1 GYLEPFDPTNPEGWE
16 SYAER
21 VEFYLRAN
29 KITDAGAKRDVLM
42 SVCGPATFEIAKG
55 LSAPARLA
63 EKSYDEIIRLLTGHF
78 SPQPSRVARRF
89 LFHKRDQIAG
99 ESAADYLAALRKLS
113 HAIDSTS
120 LQVLNLPHDSPDKIK
135 VTVLI
140 EGNPCQMEVDSGSS
154 ISLIAEETLRELC
167 PRQRL
172 QLRPADFILRDFQK
186 NPVQIAG
193 WARVQ
198 VERGSFHG
206 PLDILVVKRQLA
218 TLLGLAWFKP
228 MGIRVEGVGQTLTP
242 RGFGEICKEF
252 PEVFDGSL
260 GSYRG
265 PAISLPLDP
274 TVRPIRLKARRVPF
288 ALKPKIEAELDRL
301 TAQGVLEPVDYAT
314 WETPI
319 VTPIKPTG
327 EVRICADYKCTIN
340 KALQDNPYP
349 VPVVSHVL
357 AALAGARI
365 FGKLDLAQA
374 YQQLPVDSKTAEAQT
389 IVTHRGA
396 FRVKRLQF
404 GVSVAPGIFQSIMDS
419 LLKGIPGVQPF
430 FDDVLVAAP
439 DPEEFGNRLRE
450 VLRRFQTAG
459 LKVKRE
465 KCLLGVPRV
474 EFLGFAVDA
483 TGIHPTE
490 EKTRAIVQAPTPT
503 SKAELQSFLGVLNF
517 YHSFLPHKAALAEPL
532 HRLLD
537 KKAPWVWG
545 KRQAAAFQAVK
556 DVLVSNAVLHHFDEA
571 LPVILACD
579 ASPYGVGAVLGHQ
592 LPDGREV
599 PVAYYSRTLTPAERN
614 YAQIDKEAL
623 AIVAGVRKFHEYLY
637 GRRFTIATDHKP
649 LLGLLAPDRQTP
661 QILSQRVL
669 RWNQFLNSY
678 TYTLVHRAGKTMG
691 HADALS
697 RLPLPET
704 GPDPAPAHQV
714 MMIESLPEPPLHAAE
729 VAKATQ
735 KHKTL
740 ARVLD
745 WVVRGWPE
753 GNMGEEFRPYK
764 ARREELAAHKGCI
777 LWGSRVVI
785 PPPLQRRVLE
795 SLHETHPGINTVTA
809 GFKKNQEALNE
820 MKIDLMFQ
828 IKKTNDQLADFQ
840 KQVLANTQQVHDLT
854 AKVERMEDR
863 DKRTSN
869 IVRENQTELME
880 LEDHV
885 MRLEMEKAA
894 TILRFQ
900 NLPEEKEE
908 DLISKIIYILI
919 VDDEDLLEEGPKD
932 ILWAKRV
939 SSSYIRKFKLPREVQ
954 EQQRSPRW
962 SLNLQILKE
971 TKFLEVAKKEI
982 QEFFKLNVEK
992 DTKIPIIWDAF
1003 KAFFRGVAIRYS
1015 SERKREQRK
1024 AYNELITKLKHCE
1037 KQQKTGN
1044 SSQRKTRIMFF
1055 QHQINA
1061 LLAEEIEKKLKWA
1074 RQNYFEN
1081 ANKVSRWL
1089 AYRLRKEKEKKII
1102 KMLKNQAKE
1111 EVFQNSQLKEIIQDF
1126 YRNLYK
1132 KQRIDLPKQEDY
1144 IKGVEMKQLTREQ
1157 KASLENPI
1165 SIQEIVDVIRIQ
1177 KSNKTPGPDGLPI
1190 EFFRAFEDSLL
1201 LPFKKVVENA
1211 YNTAEIP
1218 DSWKEALI
1226 TLIHKEGTDPS
1237 EIKNYRPISL
1247 LNSDYKVYAAILA
1260 NRLKKVIAGLIHE
1273 DQTGF
1278 VPGRLMNQNVR
1289 LLLNAFE
1296 YYREHPDKELA
1307 AIFVDAEKAFD
1318 NVNWNFIKA
1327 TLSAVGCGERYSR
1340 MVEAV
1345 YSKQAAKVSF
1355 NGVMTDSIEIEQ
1367 VFLREFTII
1376 AIVYYYDDQD

>member
-1 GYLEPFDPTNPEGWE
+1 MAAAKGGGRAARWPGDAASPRLLPSRARRCSHFRSLQRDRAGAEGGGAAEPSRALGRVATCCRPSWTLPVETGAERVSVRVCAYCAAAAPREREGRGGVAQGRGQQGRVGAAAVGRRGGKQGPAARPSASSTAGSPEAAASSCPRRPKPLAGGRPQQPLVEGQQPREKGRGGKAARDRRRGPIETFDPANPEAWE

-29 KITDAGAKRDVLM
+29 KVTDAGSKRDVLL
-42 SVCGPATFEIAKG
+42 SICGPATFEIAKG
-55 LSAPARLA
+55 LSAPARLT
-63 EKSYDEIIRLLTGHF
+63 EKSYEEIIRLLTGHF
-78 SPQPSRVARRF
+78 SPQPSQVARRF
-89 LFHKRDQIAG
+89 LFHRRDQAVG
-99 ESAADYLAALRKLS
+99 ESAADYLAALRKIS
-113 HAIDSTS
+113 AEFHSTDSTS
-120 LQVLNLPHDSPDKIK
+120 LQVLNLPLATPDKIK
-135 VTVLI
+135 VAVLI

-154 ISLIAEETLRELC
+154 ISHIAEETLRELC

-172 QLRPADFILRDFQK
+172 QLRPANFILRDFQK

-198 VERGSFHG
+198 VERGSFYG

-228 MGIRVEGVGQTLTP
+228 LGIRVEGVGQTLTP
-242 RGFGEICKEF
+242 RGFGEICQEF
-252 PEVFDGSL
+252 PDVFDGSL
-260 GSYRG
+260 GSYKG

-319 VTPIKPTG
+319 VTPIKPNG

-357 AALAGARI
+357 AALAGSKI

-374 YQQLPVDSKTAEAQT
+374 YQQLPVDAKTAEAQT

-396 FRVKRLQF
+396 FRVRRLQF
-404 GVSVAPGIFQSIMDS
+404 GVSVAPGIFQSIMDA

-450 VLRRFQTAG
+450 VLRRFQAAG

-483 TGIHPTE
+483 AGIHPTE
-490 EKTRAIVQAPTPT
+490 EKTRAIVQAPAPT
-503 SKAELQSFLGVLNF
+503 CKAELQSFLGVLNF

-556 DVLVSNAVLHHFDEA
+556 DVLVSNAVLHHFDEG

-599 PVAYYSRTLTPAERN
+599 PVAYYSRTLTLAERN

-649 LLGLLAPDRQTP
+649 LLGLLAPDRQTS

-678 TYTLVHRAGKTMG
+678 TYTLVHRAGKAMG

-697 RLPLPET
+697 RLPLPEM

-714 MMIESLPEPPLHAAE
+714 MLMESLPEPPLHAAE

-753 GNMGEEFRPYK
+753 GNMGEDFKPYK
-764 ARREELAAHKGCI
+764 VRREELAAHKGCL

-795 SLHETHPGINTVTA
+795 SLHETHPGIVRMKALARSYVWWPGMDGEIESWVRRCQTCQESRPEPPSAPATRWESTRKPWSRLHLDFA
-809 GFKKNQEALNE
+809 GP
-820 MKIDLMFQ
+820 FQ
-828 IKKTNDQLADFQ
+828 GQIF
-840 KQVLANTQQVHDLT
+840 
-854 AKVERMEDR
+854 M
-863 DKRTSN
+863 
-869 IVRENQTELME
+869 I
-880 LEDHV
+880 
-885 MRLEMEKAA
+885 
-894 TILRFQ
+894 
-900 NLPEEKEE
+900 
-908 DLISKIIYILI
+908 I
-919 VDDEDLLEEGPKD
+919 VD
-932 ILWAKRV
+932 A
-939 SSSYIRKFKLPREVQ
+939 Y
-954 EQQRSPRW
+954 
-962 SLNLQILKE
+962 
-971 TKFLEVAKKEI
+971 TKWLEV
-982 QEFFKLNVEK
+982 
-992 DTKIPIIWDAF
+992 IPVGSTTSA
-1003 KAFFRGVAIRYS
+1003 AAIR
-1015 SERKREQRK
+1015 
-1024 AYNELITKLKHCE
+1024 
-1037 KQQKTGN
+1037 
-1044 SSQRKTRIMFF
+1044 
-1055 QHQINA
+1055 A
-1061 LLAEEIEKKLKWA
+1061 LRRVL
-1074 RQNYFEN
+1074 
-1081 ANKVSRWL
+1081 STH
-1089 AYRLRKEKEKKII
+1089 
-1102 KMLKNQAKE
+1102 
-1111 EVFQNSQLKEIIQDF
+1111 
-1126 YRNLYK
+1126 
-1132 KQRIDLPKQEDY
+1132 
-1144 IKGVEMKQLTREQ
+1144 G
-1157 KASLENPI
+1157 
-1165 SIQEIVDVIRIQ
+1165 
-1177 KSNKTPGPDGLPI
+1177 
-1190 EFFRAFEDSLL
+1190 
-1201 LPFKKVVENA
+1201 
-1211 YNTAEIP
+1211 IP
-1218 DSWKEALI
+1218 DTIVSDN
-1226 TLIHKEGTDPS
+1226 GT
-1237 EIKNYRPISL
+1237 
-1247 LNSDYKVYAAILA
+1247 
-1260 NRLKKVIAGLIHE
+1260 
-1273 DQTGF
+1273 
-1278 VPGRLMNQNVR
+1278 
-1289 LLLNAFE
+1289 AF
-1296 YYREHPDKELA
+1296 
-1307 AIFVDAEKAFD
+1307 
-1318 NVNWNFIKA
+1318 
-1327 TLSAVGCGERYSR
+1327 T
-1340 MVEAV
+1340 
-1345 YSKQAAKVSF
+1345 
-1355 NGVMTDSIEIEQ
+1355 
-1367 VFLREFTII
+1367 
-1376 AIVYYYDDQD
+1376 

>member
-1 GYLEPFDPTNPEGWE
+1 MATQNGTTGCIETFDPANPEGWE

-29 KITDAGAKRDVLM
+29 KVTDAGTKRDVLL

-55 LSAPARLA
+55 LSAPVRLT
-63 EKSYDEIIRLLTGHF
+63 EKSYKEIIRLLTGHF

-89 LFHKRDQIAG
+89 LFHRRDQAVG
-99 ESAADYLAALRKLS
+99 ESAADYLAALRKIS
-113 HAIDSTS
+113 AEFHSTDSTS
-120 LQVLNLPHDSPDKIK
+120 LQVLNLPLSTPDKIK
-135 VTVLI
+135 MAVLM

-154 ISLIAEETLRELC
+154 ISIIAEETLRKLC
-167 PRQRL
+167 PPQRL
-172 QLRPADFILRDFQK
+172 QLRPANFILRDIQK

-198 VERGSFHG
+198 VERGSFYS
-206 PLDILVVKRQLA
+206 PLDILVVKRQLT

-228 MGIRVEGVGQTLTP
+228 LGIRLEGVGQTLTP
-242 RGFGEICKEF
+242 RGFGEICQEF
-252 PEVFDGSL
+252 PDVFDGSL
-260 GSYRG
+260 GSYKG

-301 TAQGVLEPVDYAT
+301 TAQGVLEPVDYAI

-319 VTPIKPTG
+319 VTPIKPNG

-357 AALAGARI
+357 AALAGSKI

-374 YQQLPVDSKTAEAQT
+374 YQQLPVDAKTAEAQT

-404 GVSVAPGIFQSIMDS
+404 GVSVAPGIFQSIMDA

-450 VLRRFQTAG
+450 VLRRFQAAG

-483 TGIHPTE
+483 AGIHPTE
-490 EKTRAIVQAPTPT
+490 EKTRAIVKAPAPTC
-503 SKAELQSFLGVLNF
+503 KAELQSFLGVLNF

-556 DVLVSNAVLHHFDEA
+556 DVLVSNAVLHHFDEG

-579 ASPYGVGAVLGHQ
+579 ALPYGVGAVLGHQ

-614 YAQIDKEAL
+614 YTQIDKEAL

-678 TYTLVHRAGKTMG
+678 TYTLVHRAGKAMG

-714 MMIESLPEPPLHAAE
+714 MLMESLPEPPLHAAE

-753 GNMGEEFRPYK
+753 GNMGEEFKPYK
-764 ARREELAAHKGCI
+764 TRREELAAYKGCL

-785 PPPLQRRVLE
+785 PPPLQKRVLE
-795 SLHETHPGINTVTA
+795 SLHETHPGIVTP
-809 GFKKNQEALNE
+809 
-820 MKIDLMFQ
+820 
-828 IKKTNDQLADFQ
+828 
-840 KQVLANTQQVHDLT
+840 
-854 AKVERMEDR
+854 ERMEEEFDQ
-863 DKRTSN
+863 
-869 IVRENQTELME
+869 VRW
-880 LEDHV
+880 V
-885 MRLEMEKAA
+885 
-894 TILRFQ
+894 
-900 NLPEEKEE
+900 P
-908 DLISKIIYILI
+908 
-919 VDDEDLLEEGPKD
+919 
-932 ILWAKRV
+932 
-939 SSSYIRKFKLPREVQ
+939 SSYTRRNKLPSEVH
-954 EQQRSPRW
+954 
-962 SLNLQILKE
+962 LKF
-971 TKFLEVAKKEI
+971 T
-982 QEFFKLNVEK
+982 
-992 DTKIPIIWDAF
+992 
-1003 KAFFRGVAIRYS
+1003 
-1015 SERKREQRK
+1015 RKRIK
-1024 AYNELITKLKHCE
+1024 D
-1037 KQQKTGN
+1037 
-1044 SSQRKTRIMFF
+1044 
-1055 QHQINA
+1055 
-1061 LLAEEIEKKLKWA
+1061 EIL
-1074 RQNYFEN
+1074 
-1081 ANKVSRWL
+1081 
-1089 AYRLRKEKEKKII
+1089 
-1102 KMLKNQAKE
+1102 
-1111 EVFQNSQLKEIIQDF
+1111 
-1126 YRNLYK
+1126 
-1132 KQRIDLPKQEDY
+1132 KQRIL
-1144 IKGVEMKQLTREQ
+1144 
-1157 KASLENPI
+1157 
-1165 SIQEIVDVIRIQ
+1165 
-1177 KSNKTPGPDGLPI
+1177 
-1190 EFFRAFEDSLL
+1190 
-1201 LPFKKVVENA
+1201 
-1211 YNTAEIP
+1211 
-1218 DSWKEALI
+1218 
-1226 TLIHKEGTDPS
+1226 
-1237 EIKNYRPISL
+1237 
-1247 LNSDYKVYAAILA
+1247 
-1260 NRLKKVIAGLIHE
+1260 
-1273 DQTGF
+1273 
-1278 VPGRLMNQNVR
+1278 
-1289 LLLNAFE
+1289 
-1296 YYREHPDKELA
+1296 
-1307 AIFVDAEKAFD
+1307 
-1318 NVNWNFIKA
+1318 
-1327 TLSAVGCGERYSR
+1327 
-1340 MVEAV
+1340 
-1345 YSKQAAKVSF
+1345 
-1355 NGVMTDSIEIEQ
+1355 
-1367 VFLREFTII
+1367 FT
-1376 AIVYYYDDQD
+1376 VKR

>member
-1 GYLEPFDPTNPEGWE
+1 MVAILKSITDQISSLQITLQEATATANSALETGLTNQEEIRHLQRQERWATDKILALDNKARERHVKLRGFEEHEEGTSELASFLASWFSTALQLEDGIAPYIVRAYRLGSTFSSRSHSSRDVIIELADIRGYLEPFDPTNPEGWE

-78 SPQPSRVARRF
+78 SPQKVA
-89 LFHKRDQIAG
+89 
-99 ESAADYLAALRKLS
+99 
-113 HAIDSTS
+113 
-120 LQVLNLPHDSPDKIK
+120 
-135 VTVLI
+135 VLI

-167 PRQRL
+167 LRQRL

-228 MGIRVEGVGQTLTP
+228 LGIRVEGVGQTITP

-265 PAISLPLDP
+265 APISLPLDP

-319 VTPIKPTG
+319 VTPIKPNG

-374 YQQLPVDSKTAEAQT
+374 YQQLPVDNKTAEAQT

-404 GVSVAPGIFQSIMDS
+404 GVSVAPGIFQSLMDA

-439 DPEEFGNRLRE
+439 DPEEFGNRLQE
-450 VLRRFQTAG
+450 VLRRFQAAG

-483 TGIHPTE
+483 AGIHPTE
-490 EKTRAIVQAPTPT
+490 EKTRAIMQAPAPT
-503 SKAELQSFLGVLNF
+503 CK
-517 YHSFLPHKAALAEPL
+517 
-532 HRLLD
+532 
-537 KKAPWVWG
+537 
-545 KRQAAAFQAVK
+545 AAAFQAVK

-599 PVAYYSRTLTPAERN
+599 PVAYYSRTLTSAERN

-678 TYTLVHRAGKTMG
+678 TYTLVHRAGKAIR
-691 HADALS
+691 HADA
-697 RLPLPET
+697 
-704 GPDPAPAHQV
+704 
-714 MMIESLPEPPLHAAE
+714 
-729 VAKATQ
+729 
-735 KHKTL
+735 
-740 ARVLD
+740 
-745 WVVRGWPE
+745 RGWPE
-753 GNMGEEFRPYK
+753 GNMGEEFKPYK

-795 SLHETHPGINTVTA
+795 SLHETHPGIVRMKALARSYVWWPGMDGEIEGWVRGCQTCQESRPEPPSAPVTRWESTRKPWSRLHIDFA
-809 GFKKNQEALNE
+809 GPFQGQTFIIMVDSYTKWLEVIPVGSTSSTAAIRALRRVLCTHGIPDTIVSDNGAA
-820 MKIDLMFQ
+820 F
-828 IKKTNDQLADFQ
+828 TSADFQ
-840 KQVLANTQQVHDLT
+840 AFLQRYLIRHIRSAPFHP
-854 AKVERMEDR
+854 
-863 DKRTSN
+863 
-869 IVRENQTELME
+869 
-880 LEDHV
+880 
-885 MRLEMEKAA
+885 A
-894 TILRFQ
+894 TNGQ
-900 NLPEEKEE
+900 
-908 DLISKIIYILI
+908 
-919 VDDEDLLEEGPKD
+919 
-932 ILWAKRV
+932 
-939 SSSYIRKFKLPREVQ
+939 
-954 EQQRSPRW
+954 
-962 SLNLQILKE
+962 
-971 TKFLEVAKKEI
+971 
-982 QEFFKLNVEK
+982 
-992 DTKIPIIWDAF
+992 
-1003 KAFFRGVAIRYS
+1003 
-1015 SERKREQRK
+1015 
-1024 AYNELITKLKHCE
+1024 
-1037 KQQKTGN
+1037 
-1044 SSQRKTRIMFF
+1044 
-1055 QHQINA
+1055 
-1061 LLAEEIEKKLKWA
+1061 AE
-1074 RQNYFEN
+1074 
-1081 ANKVSRWL
+1081 
-1089 AYRLRKEKEKKII
+1089 
-1102 KMLKNQAKE
+1102 
-1111 EVFQNSQLKEIIQDF
+1111 
-1126 YRNLYK
+1126 
-1132 KQRIDLPKQEDY
+1132 
-1144 IKGVEMKQLTREQ
+1144 
-1157 KASLENPI
+1157 
-1165 SIQEIVDVIRIQ
+1165 
-1177 KSNKTPGPDGLPI
+1177 
-1190 EFFRAFEDSLL
+1190 
-1201 LPFKKVVENA
+1201 
-1211 YNTAEIP
+1211 
-1218 DSWKEALI
+1218 
-1226 TLIHKEGTDPS
+1226 
-1237 EIKNYRPISL
+1237 
-1247 LNSDYKVYAAILA
+1247 
-1260 NRLKKVIAGLIHE
+1260 
-1273 DQTGF
+1273 
-1278 VPGRLMNQNVR
+1278 
-1289 LLLNAFE
+1289 
-1296 YYREHPDKELA
+1296 
-1307 AIFVDAEKAFD
+1307 
-1318 NVNWNFIKA
+1318 
-1327 TLSAVGCGERYSR
+1327 
-1340 MVEAV
+1340 
-1345 YSKQAAKVSF
+1345 
-1355 NGVMTDSIEIEQ
+1355 
-1367 VFLREFTII
+1367 
-1376 AIVYYYDDQD
+1376 

>member
-1 GYLEPFDPTNPEGWE
+1 MANQGRITGYLEPFDPTNPEGWE

-99 ESAADYLAALRKLS
+99 ESAADYLAALRK
-113 HAIDSTS
+113 
-120 LQVLNLPHDSPDKIK
+120 K
-135 VTVLI
+135 VAVLI

-228 MGIRVEGVGQTLTP
+228 LGIRVEGVGQTITP

-265 PAISLPLDP
+265 PPISLPLDP

-301 TAQGVLEPVDYAT
+301 TTQGVLEPVDYAT

-319 VTPIKPTG
+319 VTPIKPNG

-374 YQQLPVDSKTAEAQT
+374 YQQLPVDNKTAEAQT

-404 GVSVAPGIFQSIMDS
+404 GVSVAPGIFQSLMDA

-450 VLRRFQTAG
+450 VLRRFQAAG

-483 TGIHPTE
+483 AGIHPTE
-490 EKTRAIVQAPTPT
+490 EKTRAIVQAPAPT
-503 SKAELQSFLGVLNF
+503 CK
-517 YHSFLPHKAALAEPL
+517 
-532 HRLLD
+532 
-537 KKAPWVWG
+537 
-545 KRQAAAFQAVK
+545 AAAFQAVK

-599 PVAYYSRTLTPAERN
+599 PVAYYSRTLTSAERN

-678 TYTLVHRAGKTMG
+678 TYTLVHRAGKAMG
-691 HADALS
+691 HADA
-697 RLPLPET
+697 
-704 GPDPAPAHQV
+704 
-714 MMIESLPEPPLHAAE
+714 
-729 VAKATQ
+729 
-735 KHKTL
+735 
-740 ARVLD
+740 
-745 WVVRGWPE
+745 RGWPE
-753 GNMGEEFRPYK
+753 GNMGEEFKPYK

-795 SLHETHPGINTVTA
+795 SLHETHPGIVRMKALARSYVWWPGMDGEIEGWVRECQTCQESRPEPPSAPVTRWESTRKPWSRLHIDFA
-809 GFKKNQEALNE
+809 GPFQGQTFIIMVDSYTKWLEVIPVGSTSSTAAIRALRRVLCTHGIPDTIVSDNGAA
-820 MKIDLMFQ
+820 F
-828 IKKTNDQLADFQ
+828 TSADFQ
-840 KQVLANTQQVHDLT
+840 AFLQRYLIRHIRSAPFHP
-854 AKVERMEDR
+854 
-863 DKRTSN
+863 
-869 IVRENQTELME
+869 
-880 LEDHV
+880 
-885 MRLEMEKAA
+885 A
-894 TILRFQ
+894 TNGQ
-900 NLPEEKEE
+900 
-908 DLISKIIYILI
+908 
-919 VDDEDLLEEGPKD
+919 
-932 ILWAKRV
+932 
-939 SSSYIRKFKLPREVQ
+939 
-954 EQQRSPRW
+954 
-962 SLNLQILKE
+962 
-971 TKFLEVAKKEI
+971 
-982 QEFFKLNVEK
+982 
-992 DTKIPIIWDAF
+992 
-1003 KAFFRGVAIRYS
+1003 
-1015 SERKREQRK
+1015 
-1024 AYNELITKLKHCE
+1024 
-1037 KQQKTGN
+1037 
-1044 SSQRKTRIMFF
+1044 
-1055 QHQINA
+1055 
-1061 LLAEEIEKKLKWA
+1061 AE
-1074 RQNYFEN
+1074 
-1081 ANKVSRWL
+1081 
-1089 AYRLRKEKEKKII
+1089 
-1102 KMLKNQAKE
+1102 
-1111 EVFQNSQLKEIIQDF
+1111 
-1126 YRNLYK
+1126 
-1132 KQRIDLPKQEDY
+1132 
-1144 IKGVEMKQLTREQ
+1144 
-1157 KASLENPI
+1157 
-1165 SIQEIVDVIRIQ
+1165 
-1177 KSNKTPGPDGLPI
+1177 
-1190 EFFRAFEDSLL
+1190 
-1201 LPFKKVVENA
+1201 
-1211 YNTAEIP
+1211 
-1218 DSWKEALI
+1218 
-1226 TLIHKEGTDPS
+1226 
-1237 EIKNYRPISL
+1237 
-1247 LNSDYKVYAAILA
+1247 
-1260 NRLKKVIAGLIHE
+1260 
-1273 DQTGF
+1273 
-1278 VPGRLMNQNVR
+1278 
-1289 LLLNAFE
+1289 
-1296 YYREHPDKELA
+1296 
-1307 AIFVDAEKAFD
+1307 
-1318 NVNWNFIKA
+1318 
-1327 TLSAVGCGERYSR
+1327 
-1340 MVEAV
+1340 
-1345 YSKQAAKVSF
+1345 
-1355 NGVMTDSIEIEQ
+1355 
-1367 VFLREFTII
+1367 
-1376 AIVYYYDDQD
+1376 